1 MATLEKIRSKSVLLL
16 IIVGAALLAFII
28 GDFFTSGRTLFGT
41 GTTLATA
48 GDQKV
53 NIQEFQ
59 RRVQAAQQQDQQAG
73 RHTDAAQLQQQV
85 LNSMIAEKLFDAEA
99 KRLGLTVTDDE
110 LTEMMV
116 GKNSAYVDRMIQ
128 QQLGLPDAA
137 TAHDMAYNPT
147 KYNLPQEQAYQLQ
160 QYWVEL
166 ENNVEQML
174 LQQKFQNLFNG
185 VLAANDLDAKA
196 AWDDLASTATVL
208 YAKKDLS
215 TLPDADFKADDADIQ
230 KLYDSEKASYRL
242 SEPTRL
248 VNYIAVNILPSQED
262 NLAGQQAV
270 EAALLALNS
279 NEGTADLPE
288 LSAFVV
294 ENVKLSQTDL
304 DRQPRPVSYTQ
315 QRAHQT
321 RVNNV

>member
-41 GTTLATA
+41 GTTLAAA

-53 NIQEFQ
+53 DVQEFQ
-59 RRVQAAQQQDQQAG
+59 RRVQVAQQQEQQSG
-73 RHTDAAQLQQQV
+73 RRTDAAQLQQQV
-85 LNSMIAEKLFDAEA
+85 LNTMIAEKLFNAEA
-99 KRLGLTVTDDE
+99 ESLGLTVTDNE

-116 GKNSAYVDRMIQ
+116 GKNAAYVNRMVQ

-147 KYNLPQEQAYQLQ
+147 KYNLPQEQAAQLQ
-160 QYWVEL
+160 QYWVDL
-166 ENNVEQML
+166 EKNVEQML
-174 LQQKFQNLFNG
+174 LQQKFQTLFNG

-196 AWDDLASTATVL
+196 MWDDMASTAQVV

-215 TLPDADFKADDADIQ
+215 SLSDADFKAEDSEIS
-230 KLYDSEKASYRL
+230 KLYDSEKAKYIIN
-242 SEPTRL
+242 EPTRL

-270 EAALLALNS
+270 E
-279 NEGTADLPE
+279 
-288 LSAFVV
+288 
-294 ENVKLSQTDL
+294 
-304 DRQPRPVSYTQ
+304 
-315 QRAHQT
+315 
-321 RVNNV
+321 